1 MTPKERYFE
10 KTYANAPI
18 IKCKCG
24 CGGDLKSK
32 DKYARDVEYINGH
45 NGRKYSDPTQHKRE
59 WNHRNRE
66 NRQEYKERFQRE
78 RKVKLLILKGGKC
91 QKCPEKYD
99 GTNACIFDFHHLDPK
114 AKEMALN
121 LHKMGWAWAT
131 LLKELDKCCILC
143 SNCHRKQ
150 HSAQY

>member
-45 NGRKYSDPTQHKRE
+45 NGRKYNDPTQHKRE
-59 WNHRNRE
+59 WNHRNRS
-66 NRQEYKERFQRE
+66 NRASYKELFQRK
-78 RKVKLLILKGGKC
+78 RKVELIKLKGGKC
-91 QKCPEKYD
+91 EKCPIEYNGK
-99 GTNACIFDFHHLDPK
+99 NACIFQFHHRDPATKKFGLNVNAMGK
-114 AKEMALN
+114 AWE
-121 LHKMGWAWAT
+121 T
-131 LLKELDKCCILC
+131 ILKELDKCCMLC
-143 SNCHRKQ
+143 SNCHSSE
-150 HSAQY
+150 HSAEY